1 MRPEHLGIG
10 EAPGGPAEAMLPAQ
24 ARLVEHLGGEILAH
38 VVLADGTPLNVK
50 THGHGE
56 VERASTVEVGVRGA
70 LCYLFNEAG
79 NCLQALRPRD
89 LPH

>member
-1 MRPEHLGIG
+1 MIEF
-10 EAPGGPAEAMLPAQ
+10 
-24 ARLVEHLGGEILAH
+24 ARKQGWVSDGSGEILAH
-38 VVLADGTPLNVK
+38 VVLADGTPLNIK

-89 LPH
+89 LPQ